1 MVDQHDVKKN
11 EYRRAERKLLK
22 KVLGITYV
30 LVGLLCGLALASMV
44 PLDDVRLVIFAH
56 YCVSACVLMT
66 MLKFMIP
73 LNYRFFAI
81 LYQIQR
87 HEFKSHAPREIPL
100 ALITIGC
107 VLAIFCMDFFVVFYF
122 SCHLQDEDE

>member
-122 SCHLQDEDE
+122 SCLLQDEEE

>member
-1 MVDQHDVKKN
+1 M
-11 EYRRAERKLLK
+11 
-22 KVLGITYV
+22 

-122 SCHLQDEDE
+122 SCLLQDEEE